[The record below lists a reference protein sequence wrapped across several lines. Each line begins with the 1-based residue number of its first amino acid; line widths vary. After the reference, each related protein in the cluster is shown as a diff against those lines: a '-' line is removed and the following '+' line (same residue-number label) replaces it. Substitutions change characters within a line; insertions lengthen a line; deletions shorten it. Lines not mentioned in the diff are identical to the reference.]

1 MSAFWLVFLGEKA
14 HILHTW
20 KEDPG
25 IKALS
30 TPTSLTPQTSQ
41 VLPKSFNPMDP
52 RHFKKW
58 PDGMPIL
65 KNIPIL
71 IMVYYNSYITG

>member
-30 TPTSLTPQTSQ
+30 NPTSLTPQTSE
-41 VLPKSFNPMDP
+41 VLPKFFNPTDP

-58 PDGMPIL
+58 LGKDAHPEEYSHPNNGFL
-65 KNIPIL
+65 
-71 IMVYYNSYITG
+71 